1 MVTAVQRQAE
11 PMMEMNTTPLIDV
24 MLVLIIMLIITMPMQ
39 EHAVKID
46 LPSGPPLPLQ
56 PDPVRNKIMIYED
69 GSTAWNGTR
78 VSAPELSRL
87 LTSAAAMTPQPELQL
102 QPLAMAPYVS
112 VDEVLVA
119 TKRSGIEKLGFTG
132 NEAYRNF

>member
-1 MVTAVQRQAE
+1 MLFAAQPPAE

-39 EHAVKID
+39 EHAVRID
-46 LPSGPPLPLQ
+46 LPSARPHSM
-56 PDPVRNKIMIYED
+56 PDPIRNKIVIAED
-69 GSTAWNGTR
+69 GSFTWNGTR
-78 VSAPELSRL
+78 VSGQQLARL
-87 LTSAAAMTPQPELQL
+87 LTLTAGMSPQPELQL
-102 QPLAMAPYVS
+102 QPVAAAPYGE

-119 TKRSGIEKLGFTG
+119 TKRAGIERLGFVG